1 MASSISAGTTSSTAL
16 VATADTSGA
25 LQLATNNG
33 TVAVTIDTSQN
44 VGIGA
49 TVNSVFDQVAASRPL
64 VVQKSDSSTTLNGS
78 AAAIT
83 ITNGDTTTSNTA
95 QLNFAAITGASTNQ
109 YSSAI
114 ISCIFGARTNGQYPT
129 GILTFSTST
138 SLNSA
143 PTEKMRID
151 SSGNVG
157 IGTTSPSAKF
167 HVAGGSGSTI
177 RNTASAG
184 SSWFVGSNVDS
195 YILHN
200 ESNTPMVFTTNGTE
214 QARITAAG
222 LLQFNSGYGSVAT
235 AYGCRVW
242 VNFNGTTSSPST
254 IRGSGNVT
262 SVTKN
267 GSGDFTINFTT
278 ALVDTNYA
286 PMITADRGGHA
297 AMGYKPTT
305 IATSSYRFTSVQQ
318 QGTALD
324 SEFTSVTIFR

>member
-1 MASSISAGTTSSTAL
+1 MTTTINASNSGSGGLVQTADASGILALQTAGTT
-16 VATADTSGA
+16 
-25 LQLATNNG
+25 
-33 TVAVTIDTSQN
+33 AVTVDTSQN
-44 VGIGA
+44 VGIGTTGPSA
-49 TVNSVFDQVAASRPL
+49 LGLQVTKGSGVQAGVAITNPVSSWAIRCGASVNYLDFTDQAAGERMRIDSSGNLGVGASTNNVYDQVAASRAL
-64 VVQKSDSSTTLNGS
+64 VVQKSDTSTTLNGS
-78 AAAIT
+78 TAAVT
-83 ITNGDTTTSNTA
+83 IVNGDTTTSNTA
-95 QLNFAAITGASTNQ
+95 QLNFAAITGASASQ

-114 ISCIFGARTNGQYPT
+114 ISCIFGARTNTQYPT
-129 GILTFSTST
+129 GQLVFSTST

-151 SSGNVG
+151 SSGN
-157 IGTTSPSAKF
+157 
-167 HVAGGSGSTI
+167 
-177 RNTASAG
+177 
-184 SSWFVGSNVDS
+184 
-195 YILHN
+195 
-200 ESNTPMVFTTNGTE
+200 
-214 QARITAAG
+214 
-222 LLQFNSGYGSVAT
+222 LLFNSGYGSAAT

-254 IRGSGNVT
+254 IRGSGNVS

-267 GSGDFTINFTT
+267 GTGDFTINFTT

>member
-33 TVAVTIDTSQN
+33 TVAVTVDTSQN
-44 VGIGA
+44 VGVGTVSPSYKLDVTGQGRA
-49 TVNSVFDQVAASRPL
+49 TTGFAV
-64 VVQKSDSSTTLNGS
+64 STDGSTFTPSGLN
-78 AAAIT
+78 AIPNYGVGY
-83 ITNGDTTTSNTA
+83 IT
-95 QLNFAAITGASTNQ
+95 
-109 YSSAI
+109 
-114 ISCIFGARTNGQYPT
+114 
-129 GILTFSTST
+129 STST
-138 SLNSA
+138 STLSGFGGLTFYTNQVA
-143 PTEKMRID
+143 QARID
-151 SSGNVG
+151 SSGVL
-157 IGTTSPSAKF
+157 S
-167 HVAGGSGSTI
+167 
-177 RNTASAG
+177 
-184 SSWFVGSNVDS
+184 
-195 YILHN
+195 
-200 ESNTPMVFTTNGTE
+200 
-214 QARITAAG
+214 
-222 LLQFNSGYGSVAT
+222 FNSGYGSAAT

-254 IRGSGNVT
+254 IRGSGNVS

-267 GSGDFTINFTT
+267 GTGDFTINFTT